1 VQPPVATQ
9 LELAACAQ
17 APADDLGAV
26 FRQYSGYVAATAF
39 RLLGRDDEIDDVIQ
53 EVFLAATRSLR
64 TLRDPGA
71 IKGWLATVAVRVI
84 RRKLRGRRLRAFF
97 GAGVEP
103 DYSQAVVAGNQDD
116 ALVIARAYQVLDRIP
131 VDEKIAWM
139 LRYAEEQPLEV
150 VATTCGCSLATAK
163 RRIAAAQAALAK
175 ELS

>member
-1 VQPPVATQ
+1 V
-9 LELAACAQ
+9 
-17 APADDLGAV
+17 ADDLDAV
-26 FRQYSGYVAATAF
+26 FRKYSAYVAAIAF
-39 RLLGRDDEIDDVIQ
+39 KLLGRDDEIDDVIQ
-53 EVFLAATRSLR
+53 EVFLEATRSLR
-64 TLRDPGA
+64 SLRDPGA

-84 RRKLRGRRLRAFF
+84 RRKLRRRRLWTFL

-103 DYSQAVVAGNQDD
+103 DYSQVVVAANQDD
-116 ALVIARAYQVLDRIP
+116 ALVIARACEILDRIP

-139 LRYAEEQPLEV
+139 LRYAEEEPLEV